1 MSRSWRTWLAFTHDL
16 AAVAL
21 AWLAAFW
28 LRFNF
33 EIPGDFLSLA
43 LRTLPW
49 VVAVHAPIFIGL
61 SMYRSLWRFASIRD
75 LRRIVMAA
83 VTGAVIIAAVA
94 TMLALPPLR
103 SVQVLAPVLLIVIM
117 GASRLA
123 YRAWKERRFQL
134 PPGVEQS
141 PVLVLGGGEPAANLI
156 KELERSLQWR
166 VVGVLTRDGRDAGR
180 ELHGVRV
187 LGVVDEVARHAQALS
202 VGHAIV
208 AMPDSTHGVRKSA
221 VDAARSA
228 GLSVLTVPSFDDLM
242 SGKVTMSQVRDIELD
257 DLLGRD
263 PVTLDAAGLKQWI
276 QGRVVLV
283 TGAGGSIG
291 SELCRQ
297 LIRYLPVR
305 LVLLDHDEYA
315 LYTIEQELGERDP
328 RIVSVI
334 GDVKDATHMAR
345 VFRDTRPA
353 IVFHAAAYK
362 HVPLMES
369 RNAWQAVHNNVLGT
383 RVVAEAAIAARV
395 EKFVLVSTDKAVNPT
410 NVMGATKRAAELVCQ
425 ALQCA
430 QNAEGTQ
437 FVLVRFGNVLGS
449 TGSVIPRFREQIAR
463 GGPITV
469 THPEI
474 TRYFMSIPEAV
485 QLVLQA
491 GLMGKAGEIFV
502 LDMGEPVR
510 ITDLARELIRL
521 SGYAQNEVAITYT
534 GLRPGEKLYE
544 EPLADNESTL
554 PTPHPRLRVAQT
566 RRESAAW
573 LAAVNHWLEA
583 NTETDANAVKRAL
596 VRHVPEYQPQFT
608 ADG

>member
-1 MSRSWRTWLAFTHDL
+1 MSRSWRTWLAFIHDL
-16 AAVAL
+16 AAVAA
-21 AWLAAFW
+21 AWLGAFW

-33 EIPGDFLSLA
+33 DIPEDFLGFA
-43 LRTLPW
+43 WRTLPW
-49 VVAVHAPIFIGL
+49 VVALHAPIFIALGL
-61 SMYRSLWRFASIRD
+61 YRSLWRFASIRD

-83 VTGAVIIAAVA
+83 TIGAVMVAAAA
-94 TMLALPPLR
+94 TMLAYPPLR
-103 SVQVLAPVLLIVIM
+103 SVQVVIPVLLVMIM

-123 YRAWKERRFQL
+123 YRAWKERRFRL

-156 KELERSLQWR
+156 KELERSVQWR
-166 VVGVLTRDGRDAGR
+166 VVGVLTGENRDIGR

-187 LGVVDEVARHAQALS
+187 LGLVKDVRGHAQSQGVL
-202 VGHAIV
+202 HAIV
-208 AMPDSTHGVRKSA
+208 AMPDAAHGARKKA
-221 VDAARSA
+221 VDAARAA

-242 SGKVTMSQVRDIELD
+242 SGKITVSQVRNIELD

-263 PVTLDAAGLKQWI
+263 PVTLDAEGLKQWI

-297 LIRYLPVR
+297 IMRYLPQR
-305 LVLLDHDEYA
+305 LVLLDHDEFA

-328 RIVSVI
+328 RIISAI
-334 GDVKDATHMAR
+334 GDVKNAAR
-345 VFRDTRPA
+345 VAEVLHETRPV
-353 IVFHAAAYK
+353 ILFHAAAYK
-362 HVPLMES
+362 HVPLMET
-369 RNAWQAVHNNVLGT
+369 RNAWQAVQNNVLGT
-383 RVVAEAAIAARV
+383 RVMAEAAIAAGV
-395 EKFVLVSTDKAVNPT
+395 EKFVLISTDKAVNPT

-425 ALQCA
+425 ALQPR
-430 QNAEGTQ
+430 EGTQ

-463 GGPITV
+463 GGPVTV
-469 THPEI
+469 THPDI
-474 TRYFMSIPEAV
+474 TRFFMSIPEAV

-491 GLMGKAGEIFV
+491 GLMGRSGEIFV

-510 ITDLARELIRL
+510 ITDLARELVRL
-521 SGYAQNEVAITYT
+521 SGYAENEIAITYT

-566 RRESAAW
+566 RRESAEW
-573 LAAVNHWLEA
+573 LAAVNRWLEA
-583 NTETDANAVKRAL
+583 NTQTDPGAVKRTLAC
-596 VRHVPEYQPQFT
+596 HVPEYQPQFT
-608 ADG
+608 TDG